1 MYDEQELRSLIAS
14 LHNSLKLQAAMMA
27 KFEQSEASM
36 QAKVNQHMRALQ
48 DALSYSSS
56 HAKTIVENAS
66 TIIFDD
72 AMKTLAPIATGFGH
86 DVSARLQTVHRA
98 LSIWCGVAVAT
109 LLLVL
114 LSGWMTLA
122 HYRQELV
129 AVRGQLQRH
138 EDAIPVLQAY
148 AASDAILCGGVI
160 CVNIDTESQRL
171 GDRRQYRPARPRPMR

>member
-1 MYDEQELRSLIAS
+1 M
-14 LHNSLKLQAAMMA
+14 
-27 KFEQSEASM
+27 
-36 QAKVNQHMRALQ
+36 
-48 DALSYSSS
+48 
-56 HAKTIVENAS
+56 
-66 TIIFDD
+66 
-72 AMKTLAPIATGFGH
+72 
-86 DVSARLQTVHRA
+86 
-98 LSIWCGVAVAT
+98 WCGVAVAT

-160 CVNIDTESQRL
+160 CVNIDTESRRL
-171 GDRRQYRPARPRPMR
+171 GDLRQYRPARPRPMP